1 VLRDGHSYL
10 HRDRLSA
17 ERPGEFITLMLHC
30 LAHIRDN
37 EHDLSDD
44 MQPSFV
50 RMFHSCIGILGTMH
64 YRQYTVHHVAL
75 DDDEQAAIQKRND
88 ARSAALGVK

>member
-1 VLRDGHSYL
+1 
-10 HRDRLSA
+10 
-17 ERPGEFITLMLHC
+17 

-50 RMFHSCIGILGTMH
+50 RMFHNCVGILGQMH
-64 YRQYTVHHVAL
+64 YRQYTVHHAAL
-75 DDDEQAAIQKRND
+75 DDGVQADIQRRNER
-88 ARSAALGVK
+88 RSAALGVK